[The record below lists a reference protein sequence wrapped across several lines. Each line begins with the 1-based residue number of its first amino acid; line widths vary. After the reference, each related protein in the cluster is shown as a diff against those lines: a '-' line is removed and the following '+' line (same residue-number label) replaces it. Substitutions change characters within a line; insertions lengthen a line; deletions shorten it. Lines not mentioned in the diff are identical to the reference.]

1 MIFEIVWSLAILE
14 QCLQTSPL
22 LKMDTA
28 KKFFEKALQTLIFF
42 SEKNGKFFLV
52 LFLEKLEHK
61 ETTYNAGFECT
72 VKMKKKLQR
81 RVIM

>member
-1 MIFEIVWSLAILE
+1 MIFEIVWGLAILE

-81 RVIM
+81 RIIM